1 MTELLHKLVTVPILL
16 PVILL
21 SIMVG
26 CIVLAL
32 LANHY
37 DKSHN
42 GKNPY
47 VTTVIILLC
56 LELVFLVG
64 TKIRYDIVK
73 SNIYNYVIIKKENDE
88 IIVKSYSTFVK
99 NKTFKIKETFNDINI
114 VEFEGK
120 EFVVRNQ
127 QLQ

>member
-16 PVILL
+16 SIILL

-47 VTTVIILLC
+47 VTTIIILLC

-73 SNIYNYVIIKKENDE
+73 SNIYNYVTIKKENDN
-88 IIVKSYSTFVK
+88 IIVKSHSTFVES
-99 NKTFKIKETFNDINI
+99 KTFKIKETVNDINI